1 MKLHARLITLLVSFI
16 LFISVI
22 CFHQALKIRYR
33 KAFGLLPSRL
43 VIFGDEWSGILPP
56 ETLRKRDK
64 TSAPAHVWTELLC
77 SHIHADCSSFAPA
90 NTQEITRIQKGEY
103 GAAVDNLI
111 FDRNSTVP
119 DLRTQVAAW
128 IEAEQ
133 KAIADGKSQER
144 SSLFSVFFGVNDVWK
159 YSSYSRADGVAA
171 VDASLD
177 SMFEQL
183 GVVGANWPDPI
194 QVLMPYVLDITMLP
208 GWKRFRERKDFRQE
222 QLKNAV
228 LLTRKWNH
236 GLDLRA
242 RNWKKGRVLLWD
254 MNKWFLDAIRNEAKD
269 GWFEVKE
276 GCAKNKKNICD
287 RPDEFLMWDDIHLGP
302 RAHEKIA
309 QAVVQYLL

>member
-1 MKLHARLITLLVSFI
+1 M
-16 LFISVI
+16 
-22 CFHQALKIRYR
+22 
-33 KAFGLLPSRL
+33 
-43 VIFGDEWSGILPP
+43 IFGDEWSGILPP

-64 TSAPAHVWTELLC
+64 ASAPAHVWTELLC
-77 SHIHADCSSFAPA
+77 SHIHADCSSFAPV

-159 YSSYSRADGVAA
+159 YSSYSREDGVAA

-194 QVLMPYVLDITMLP
+194 QVLMPYVLDMLVP
-208 GWKRFRERKDFRQE
+208 PISPVVRISS
-222 QLKNAV
+222 L
-228 LLTRKWNH
+228 
-236 GLDLRA
+236 
-242 RNWKKGRVLLWD
+242 
-254 MNKWFLDAIRNEAKD
+254 FLA
-269 GWFEVKE
+269 GS
-276 GCAKNKKNICD
+276 
-287 RPDEFLMWDDIHLGP
+287 
-302 RAHEKIA
+302 
-309 QAVVQYLL
+309 